1 MEHNTLQG
9 IIFDLDGTLLDSTGM
24 WKQVDHKL
32 MAYYGKEVTPD
43 LSERVQRMSI
53 EEFSQF
59 FVTEFQLPATPEQI
73 AKQVADM
80 VEEEYCH
87 LLPLKPHVPEFLDW
101 LDQQGM
107 VYGVATATYG
117 ELAQAA
123 LKRLGL
129 WERVQFLLTEQDAG
143 APKTQPDIF
152 RLGAQKLH
160 LGKRQIAVAEDSLYA
175 LQTAKAAGFFRL
187 AGNLCHSHC
196 AHPGS
201 PGAEAHAARRISA
214 PLSFSEPVFTKHVY
228 PPVKMGSQKGR
239 FSPLCQICP
248 MKILQTVLLSAKV
261 PCTASA
267 RMLSCWLNFPATA
280 KKTGSATWAPAAALF
295 LC

>member
-87 LLPLKPHVPEFLDW
+87 LLPLKPHVTEFLDW

-175 LQTAKAAGFFRL
+175 LQTAKAAGFFTV
-187 AGNLCHSHC
+187 GVYDPES
-196 AHPGS
+196 
-201 PGAEAHAARRISA
+201 AAVW
-214 PLSFSEPVFTKHVY
+214 PE
-228 PPVKMGSQKGR
+228 
-239 FSPLCQICP
+239 IC
-248 MKILQTVLLSAKV
+248 
-261 PCTASA
+261 
-267 RMLSCWLNFPATA
+267 ATA
-280 KKTGSATWAPAAALF
+280 TVHIRDLLELKPMLRGV
-295 LC
+295 